1 MEIYRFNET
10 LKNLDTHKMLSLIRK
25 LDWKLNFAVLFLIAA
40 GLMTLVS
47 SRPDL
52 FWKQLIFAVV
62 GIIVATIF
70 IFFNWQ
76 SYANYRGATFWFY
89 AISILLLI
97 IAGFFAPSIR
107 GTKGWLVF
115 GEINFQVSEFAK
127 LALILVFAKFF
138 SRKNI
143 GIAKFSNLL
152 GSFLYFCVPAGLVA
166 LQPDFGSALVLFC
179 IWFGFLLVSGI
190 KYKHLIIA
198 VIIFSIL
205 GGMVWNSVL
214 ENYQKDRIMGF
225 IFSERDP
232 LGVNYNVIQA
242 KIAIGSAGLFG
253 KGFGQGS
260 QVQLGF
266 LPEASTDFIFSAFI
280 EEWGI
285 LAGFFLVLVFVFF
298 ILRIV
303 KIGLDADNNFGRF
316 ICLGAV
322 ILFVVQFIFNIGSN
336 LGLTPVIGV
345 TFPFLSYGGSSL
357 LTNLIF
363 VGIIQSV
370 FMRRSI

>member
-1 MEIYRFNET
+1 MF
-10 LKNLDTHKMLSLIRK
+10 SLVRQ
-25 LDWKLNFAVLFLIAA
+25 LDWKLNAAVLFLMAA
-40 GLMTLVS
+40 GLISLVS

-62 GIIVATIF
+62 GILVATAF
-70 IFFNWQ
+70 VFFNWQ
-76 SYANYRGATFWFY
+76 SYANYRGAVFGLY
-89 AISILLLI
+89 AVSILLLV

-107 GTKGWLVF
+107 GTRGWLVF
-115 GEINFQVSEFAK
+115 GGINFQVSEFAK
-127 LALILVFAKFF
+127 LALIVIFAKFF

-166 LQPDFGSALVLFC
+166 LQPDFGAALVLFC

-190 KYKHLIIA
+190 KYQHLVIA
-198 VIIFSIL
+198 LIIFSIL
-205 GGMVWNSVL
+205 GGVVWNTVL
-214 ENYQKDRIMGF
+214 EGYQKDRIMGF

-266 LPEASTDFIFSAFI
+266 LPEAPTDFIFSAFI

-285 LAGFFLVLVFVFF
+285 LAGFLLIFVFAF
-298 ILRIV
+298 LILRII

-316 ICLGAV
+316 VCLGAV

-336 LGLTPVIGV
+336 LGLTPVIGI

-370 FMRRSI
+370 FTRRSI

>member
-1 MEIYRFNET
+1 
-10 LKNLDTHKMLSLIRK
+10 MLSLVRQF
-25 LDWKLNFAVLFLIAA
+25 DWKLNFAVLFLIVA
-40 GLMTLVS
+40 GLASLAS
-47 SRPDL
+47 SQPDL
-52 FWKQLIFAVV
+52 FWKQLIFAII
-62 GIIVATIF
+62 GILVATAF
-70 IFFNWQ
+70 LFFNWQ
-76 SYANYRGATFWFY
+76 AYANYRGAIFWLY
-89 AISILLLI
+89 TISILLLLI
-97 IAGFFAPSIR
+97 TEFFAPSIR

-115 GEINFQVSEFAK
+115 GDIHFQVSEFAK

-205 GGMVWNSVL
+205 GGVVWNAVL
-214 ENYQKDRIMGF
+214 EGYQKDRVMGF
-225 IFSERDP
+225 IFPDRDP

-280 EEWGI
+280 EEWGT
-285 LAGFFLVLVFVFF
+285 LAGFFLILVFTFLIF
-298 ILRIV
+298 RIIR
-303 KIGLDADNNFGRF
+303 IGLDADNNFGRF
-316 ICLGAV
+316 ICLGTV

-363 VGIIQSV
+363 MGIIQSV

>member
-1 MEIYRFNET
+1 
-10 LKNLDTHKMLSLIRK
+10 MLSLVK
-25 LDWKLNFAVLFLIAA
+25 QLDWKLNFAVLFLIAS
-40 GLMTLVS
+40 GLITLAS
-47 SRPDL
+47 SRSDL
-52 FWKQLIFAVV
+52 FWKQLIFAIV
-62 GIIVATIF
+62 GIIIATVF
-70 IFFNWQ
+70 VFFNWQ
-76 SYANYRGATFWFY
+76 SYANYRGAVFALY
-89 AISILLLI
+89 AVAILLLL

-107 GTKGWLVF
+107 GTRGWLVF
-115 GEINFQVSEFAK
+115 SGLHFQVSEFAK
-127 LALILVFAKFF
+127 LALIVLFAKFF

-143 GIAKFSNLL
+143 GIAKFSTLF
-152 GSFLYFCVPAGLVA
+152 GSLIYFLIPAWFVV

-198 VIIFSIL
+198 IIIFSIL
-205 GGMVWNSVL
+205 GCVAWNGVL

-225 IFSERDP
+225 VFPDRDP

-242 KIAIGSAGLFG
+242 KIAVGSAGLFG

-266 LPEASTDFIFSAFI
+266 LPEASTDFIFSAFV

-285 LAGFFLVLVFVFF
+285 LLGLLLILVFAFLIF
-298 ILRIV
+298 RIIR
-303 KIGLDADNNFGRF
+303 IGLDADNNFGRF
-316 ICLGAV
+316 ICLGTV
-322 ILFVVQFIFNIGSN
+322 ILFVVQFVFNIGSN

-363 VGIIQSV
+363 IGIIQSV

>member
-1 MEIYRFNET
+1 
-10 LKNLDTHKMLSLIRK
+10 MLSLVRQ

-40 GLMTLVS
+40 GLMTLAS
-47 SRPDL
+47 SQPDL
-52 FWKQLIFAVV
+52 FWKQLIFAIAGVL
-62 GIIVATIF
+62 VATAF
-70 IFFNWQ
+70 VFFNWQ
-76 SYANYRGATFWFY
+76 SYANYRGAVFGLY
-89 AISILLLI
+89 AISILFLI

-115 GEINFQVSEFAK
+115 GDIHFQVSEFAK

-143 GIAKFSNLL
+143 GIAKFSNLF

-205 GGMVWNSVL
+205 GGMVWNTVL

-225 IFSERDP
+225 IFPDRDP

-242 KIAIGSAGLFG
+242 KIAVGSAGLFG

-280 EEWGI
+280 EEWGV
-285 LAGFFLVLVFVFF
+285 LAGILLVLIFAFL
-298 ILRIV
+298 ISRIIR
-303 KIGLDADNNFGRF
+303 IGLDADNNFGRF

-336 LGLTPVIGV
+336 LGLTPVIGL

-363 VGIIQSV
+363 IGIIQSV
-370 FMRRSI
+370 FIRRSI

>member
-1 MEIYRFNET
+1 
-10 LKNLDTHKMLSLIRK
+10 MLSLVRQ

-40 GLMTLVS
+40 GLVTLVS

-52 FWKQLIFAVV
+52 FWKQIAFAIA
-62 GIIVATIF
+62 GIIIATAF
-70 IFFNWQ
+70 VFFNWQ
-76 SYANYRGATFWFY
+76 SYANYRGAIFGLY
-89 AISILLLI
+89 AVSILFLI
-97 IAGFFAPSIR
+97 IAEFFAPSIR
-107 GTKGWLVF
+107 GTRGWLIF
-115 GEINFQVSEFAK
+115 GDIHFQVSEFAK
-127 LALILVFAKFF
+127 LALIAVFAKFF

-143 GIAKFSNLL
+143 GIAKFSNLFS
-152 GSFLYFCVPAGLVA
+152 SFIYFLIPAGFVA

-179 IWFGFLLVSGI
+179 VWFGFLLVSGI
-190 KYKHLIIA
+190 KYRHLIVA

-205 GGMVWNSVL
+205 GGAIWSSVL
-214 ENYQKDRIMGF
+214 ENYQKDRIIGF
-225 IFSERDP
+225 IFSEMDP

-260 QVQLGF
+260 QAQLGF
-266 LPEASTDFIFSAFI
+266 LPEASTDFIFAAFV

-285 LAGFFLVLVFVFF
+285 LAGLLLIFVFAF
-298 ILRIV
+298 LILRIIR
-303 KIGLDADNNFGRF
+303 IGLDADNNFGRF

-322 ILFVVQFIFNIGSN
+322 ILFVVQFVFNIGSN

-363 VGIIQSV
+363 VSTIQSV

>member
-1 MEIYRFNET
+1 MF
-10 LKNLDTHKMLSLIRK
+10 SLVRQ

-40 GLMTLVS
+40 GLITLLS
-47 SRPDL
+47 SQPDL
-52 FWKQLIFAVV
+52 FWKQLIFVV
-62 GIIVATIF
+62 AGIIAAASF

-76 SYANYRGATFWFY
+76 SYANYRGVVFWFY
-89 AISILLLI
+89 VVSILLLI

-115 GEINFQVSEFAK
+115 GDIHFQVSEFAK
-127 LALILVFAKFF
+127 LALIVVFAKFF

-143 GIAKFSNLL
+143 GIAKFSNLF

-190 KYKHLIIA
+190 KYRHLILA

-205 GGMVWNSVL
+205 GGMIWNTVL
-214 ENYQKDRIMGF
+214 EGYQKDRIMGF
-225 IFSERDP
+225 LFPDRDP

-266 LPEASTDFIFSAFI
+266 LPEASTDFIFSAFT

-285 LAGFFLVLVFVFF
+285 LAGLLLIFVFAF
-298 ILRIV
+298 LILRII

-316 ICLGAV
+316 ICLGTA

-370 FMRRSI
+370 FMRRSV